1 MEKKKYLV
9 PDVVIV
15 PFSSELMEVIE
26 ASPTPMDPEA
36 KKANEFI
43 EEEEPLPIDKN
54 IWEDDEE

>member
-9 PDVVIV
+9 PDVEIV
-15 PFSSELMEVIE
+15 PFGPEVMDVIKP
-26 ASPTPMDPEA
+26 SPTPMDPEA

-43 EEEEPLPIDKN
+43 EEEESLPVDKN